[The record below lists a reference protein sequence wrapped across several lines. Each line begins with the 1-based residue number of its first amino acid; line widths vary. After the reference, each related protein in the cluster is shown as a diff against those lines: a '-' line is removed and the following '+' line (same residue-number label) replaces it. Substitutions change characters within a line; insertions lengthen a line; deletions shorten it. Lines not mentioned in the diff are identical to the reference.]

1 MACDL
6 TVAVQALIPNL
17 SFLYLPT
24 PSLLY
29 LTPSLI
35 GSTKSESLFTPATF
49 INTVLF
55 NPNNIH
61 MK

>member
-1 MACDL
+1 MGCDL
-6 TVAVQALIPNL
+6 RVAVQALIPNL
-17 SFLYLPT
+17 SFLYPLT

-29 LTPSLI
+29 LTPASI
-35 GSTKSESLFTPATF
+35 GSTKSESLFTPGTF
-49 INTVLF
+49 INTVLL